1 MVATVLC
8 FGNLQ
13 LDVLCRTVT
22 ALPPP
27 GELHMIDT
35 IDFALSGN
43 GGNVAVALGRL
54 GLEVELA
61 SYSGADI
68 IAEQFRIILAAMGVS
83 TDKLL
88 RHPTASTGTSWNAPT
103 RSKTWIPRQPAGWQ
117 EMPSGN

>member
-1 MVATVLC
+1 MAATVLC

-27 GELHMIDT
+27 GELQMIDT

-43 GGNVAVALGRL
+43 GGNVAAALGRL

-61 SYSGADI
+61 GYSGADI
-68 IAEQFRIILAAMGVS
+68 IGEQFRITLAAMGVG

-88 RHPTASTGTSWNAPT
+88 LGIRLCSSRLQSSCVCRHRSRRLSTHSHACG
-103 RSKTWIPRQPAGWQ
+103 G
-117 EMPSGN
+117 